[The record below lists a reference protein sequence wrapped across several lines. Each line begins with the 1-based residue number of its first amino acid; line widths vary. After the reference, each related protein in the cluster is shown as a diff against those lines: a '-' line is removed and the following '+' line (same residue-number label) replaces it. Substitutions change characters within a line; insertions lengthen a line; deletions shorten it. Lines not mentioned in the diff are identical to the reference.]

1 LVLRYW
7 YSSTGL
13 ENRLNVKRILLA
25 TDDLVMTEELTF
37 FLRHSGF
44 QVATAIESR
53 EVIAEMDRGSP
64 DLIVIHENNHKLN
77 GDDLCI
83 RMREL
88 SDVPI
93 IVLGQEQEEAAGVEF
108 LEMGADVYLPSP
120 LNPRE
125 LLARIR
131 SLLRRSLTSKAT

>member
-1 LVLRYW
+1 M
-7 YSSTGL
+7 T
-13 ENRLNVKRILLA
+13 NDFA
-25 TDDLVMTEELTF
+25 MTDELTF

-64 DLIVIHENNHKLN
+64 DLIVIHENRRRLN
-77 GDDLCI
+77 GDELCI

-93 IVLGQEQEEAAGVEF
+93 IVIGQGQEEASGVEM
-108 LEMGADVYLPSP
+108 LEMGADAYLTSP

-125 LLARIR
+125 LLARVR
-131 SLLRRSLTSKAT
+131 SLLRRSLASKAT

>member
-1 LVLRYW
+1 
-7 YSSTGL
+7 
-13 ENRLNVKRILLA
+13 VKRILLV
-25 TDDLVMTEELTF
+25 TDDCAMTDELTF

-120 LNPRE
+120 LSLRE
-125 LLARIR
+125 LLARVR
-131 SLLRRSLTSKAT
+131 SLLRRTRASQET

>member
-1 LVLRYW
+1 
-7 YSSTGL
+7 
-13 ENRLNVKRILLA
+13 VKRILLA

>member
-1 LVLRYW
+1 M
-7 YSSTGL
+7 
-13 ENRLNVKRILLA
+13 KRILLV
-25 TDDLVMTEELTF
+25 TDDCVMTDELTF

-64 DLIVIHENNHKLN
+64 DLIVIPENNHKLN

-83 RMREL
+83 RMRQL

-93 IVLGQEQEEAAGVEF
+93 IVLGQGQEEAAGVEM
-108 LEMGADVYLPSP
+108 LEMGADAYLTFP

-131 SLLRRSLTSKAT
+131 SLLRRSLASQEI

>member
-1 LVLRYW
+1 M
-7 YSSTGL
+7 
-13 ENRLNVKRILLA
+13 
-25 TDDLVMTEELTF
+25 TDDFVLTEELTF

-44 QVATAIESR
+44 QVATAVESR

-88 SDVPI
+88 FDVPI
-93 IVLGQEQEEAAGVEF
+93 IVIGQGQEEAAGVGM
-108 LEMGADVYLPSP
+108 LEMGADAYLTSP

-131 SLLRRSLTSKAT
+131 SLLRRSFASQEI